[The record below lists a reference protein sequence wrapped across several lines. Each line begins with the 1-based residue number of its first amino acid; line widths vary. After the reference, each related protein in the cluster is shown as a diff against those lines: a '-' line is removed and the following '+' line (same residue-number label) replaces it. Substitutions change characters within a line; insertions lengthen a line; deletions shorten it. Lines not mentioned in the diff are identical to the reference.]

1 MTRHDFTADLPGL
14 PGIECEVDVS
24 AHLGEDLDITVLA
37 VWSHGVDLLHGDQS
51 WQRPLGLAI
60 AALAEVDDGLI
71 AEVMAAEGISYRG
84 IGANDPDA
92 HFVQVAA

>member
-1 MTRHDFTADLPGL
+1 MGRYPFVADLPGL
-14 PGIECEVDVS
+14 PGTECEVDV
-24 AHLGEDLDITVLA
+24 ALHYGEDLDITVLA

-84 IGANDPDA
+84 LANDPDA
-92 HFVQVAA
+92 HFVRVAA